1 MTRTSPPAPAAVP
14 AAGPPPPP
22 VEVIES
28 WPPRVHRPLDL
39 IRLAVLVAV
48 LLLLIALAV
57 VGRDTSRA
65 VNADLARL
73 LGDVP
78 TVFVRLFRL
87 LSAFGA
93 LALPLALMVREI
105 VRGYTRRLIEALLTG
120 VLAIGIAVGLD
131 RVIEAFPSSTLFEA
145 LTHLPGGVAARPLD
159 AYLTALF
166 AFSAVVGVADEPV
179 WRRSLIAVSGVY
191 VLAAFTSTQASLQSL
206 LLSATLGAVVGI
218 AVRYVAGSVNER
230 PNGLRIVAA
239 LAQRDLAVVRLEAT
253 AIQPDDHRAYLATT
267 ADGVHLQILVF
278 DRELVASG
286 AIFNLYRV
294 LRLRAELA
302 PVPALSLER
311 VTEHRSL
318 LALAAQDAGVR
329 TPRLLAGLPCGPDS
343 IVLVYESPDGAPLHT
358 PGDHDLDAL
367 WGNVN
372 RLHHA
377 RITHRGLTT
386 DGILQTPDGA
396 IVLPIPVRGAVFA
409 NDLRVSLDRVQLL
422 ITTAQLAGVERAV
435 ASARR
440 NLRDD
445 ELLAVLPVLQ
455 PIALP
460 SSTRAAVK
468 ARPGLLTSVRDE
480 ISAQTAH
487 QPPELIN
494 VERLRPRIIVSIVAL
509 IVAGY
514 LLVGQL
520 GSVHVLRVIK
530 TADWQWIPLILLASA
545 LTYVAAAVSL
555 IGYVREK
562 LSLVRTVLAQLAASF
577 AGFVTPPAVGGLALN
592 VRYLQRAG
600 VAASGI
606 AASLGLS
613 QVINAASHVVLLIA
627 FVAVTGA
634 STSYRF
640 AVPGW
645 AFGLLGVAAV
655 LVLVTLTVP
664 FARHWLSARLLPPLR
679 QGAARLVDLVTSP
692 VKMAEGLLGALFLNL
707 FYIAALWFSMRAFNG
722 TLAFSVVAVVYL
734 TGAVIG
740 SVAPTPGGL
749 GAIEL
754 ALSTGLAAGGMP
766 STAAVSAVLLFRLA
780 TFWLPVPL
788 GWIALRYLRDRA
800 VV

>member
-1 MTRTSPPAPAAVP
+1 MTGSRPAAPAVASGSPTPQLQV
-14 AAGPPPPP
+14 
-22 VEVIES
+22 VES
-28 WPPRVHRPLDL
+28 WPPRIHRPLDL
-39 IRLAVLVAV
+39 IRLSVLLAV
-48 LLLLIALAV
+48 LLLLVGLAV

-78 TVFVRLFRL
+78 TVFIRLFRL

-93 LALPLALMVREI
+93 LGLPLGLMVREV
-105 VRGYTRRLIEALLTG
+105 VRRYTRRLFEALATG
-120 VLAIGIAVGLD
+120 LLAIGIAVGLD
-131 RVIEAFPSSTLFEA
+131 HVIAAFPRSALFEA

-159 AYLTALF
+159 SYLAALF
-166 AFSAVVGVADEPV
+166 AFASVVGVADEPL
-179 WRRSLIAVSGVY
+179 WRRLLGGVATVY

-206 LLSATLGAVVGI
+206 LLSATLGLVVGI

-230 PNGLRIVAA
+230 PGGHRIAAA
-239 LAQRDLAVVRLEAT
+239 LAQRDIAVVRLEAEPN
-253 AIQPDDHRAYLATT
+253 QPDDHRVYQAIT
-267 ADGVHLQILVF
+267 ADGDRLQVLVF

-286 AIFNLYRV
+286 AVFGLYRV

-302 PVPALSLER
+302 PAPALSLER

-318 LALAAQDAGVR
+318 LSLAAQAAGVR
-329 TPRLLAGLPCGPDS
+329 TPRLIAGLPCGPDS
-343 IVLVYESPDGAPLHT
+343 IVLAYESPAGAPLRT

-377 RITHRGLTT
+377 RVTHRGLTAE
-386 DGILQTPDGA
+386 GILQAPDGA
-396 IVLPIPVRGAVFA
+396 IILPIPVRGAVFA

-422 ITTAQLAGVERAV
+422 LTTAQLAGVERAV

-445 ELLAVLPVLQ
+445 ELLSVLPVLQ

-460 SSTRAAVK
+460 SSTRAALK

-480 ISAQTAH
+480 IAAQTAH
-487 QPPELIN
+487 QAPDLMN
-494 VERLRPRIIVSIVAL
+494 VERLRPRTIVSIVAL

-514 LLVGQL
+514 LIVGQL
-520 GSVHVLRVIK
+520 GSVHLLEVLALAR
-530 TADWQWIPLILLASA
+530 WQWIPLVLLASA

-555 IGYVREK
+555 TGYVREK
-562 LSLVRTVLAQLAASF
+562 LSFGRTVLTQLGASF

-600 VAASGI
+600 VAAAGI

-613 QVINAASHVVLLIA
+613 QVINAASHVVLLVA

-634 STSYRF
+634 STNYRF

-655 LVLVTLTVP
+655 IVLLTLTVAP
-664 FARHWLSARLLPPLR
+664 ARHWLAVRLLPPLR
-679 QGAARLVDLVTSP
+679 QGGARLLDLVTSP
-692 VKMAEGLLGALFLNL
+692 VKMAEGLLGALALNIA
-707 FYIAALWFSMRAFNG
+707 YIAALWFSMHAFNG
-722 TLAFSVVAVVYL
+722 SLAFSVVAVVYL

-749 GAIEL
+749 GAVEL

-766 STAAVSAVLLFRLA
+766 STAAISAVLLFRLA